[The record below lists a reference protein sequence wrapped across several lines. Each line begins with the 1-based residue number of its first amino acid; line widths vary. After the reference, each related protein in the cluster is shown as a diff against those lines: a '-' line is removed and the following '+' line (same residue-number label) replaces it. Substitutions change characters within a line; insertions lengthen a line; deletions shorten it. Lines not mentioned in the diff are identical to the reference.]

1 MARIP
6 DEVIDRL
13 KTEVALQRLVEA
25 KGIELRRHG
34 ADLLGLC
41 PFHDD
46 REPSLVI
53 SPAKNLWHCMGA
65 CAAGGSVID
74 WVMRAEGISFRHAVE
89 LLRAGE
95 PVSGRAGPPP
105 GRTVRNLLPAAVS
118 ADAHDAELLDRVV
131 GYYHETLRASTEA
144 QAFLSSRGLGH
155 AEMVETFRLGFAN
168 RTLGYR
174 LPSKTTRE
182 GVEVRERLT
191 RLGVIR
197 SSGHEHFNGSL
208 VVPIH
213 GGAGTVV
220 ELYGRKIT
228 SNLRKGTPSHLF
240 LPGPHAGVWN
250 LPALA
255 ASPEVIVCEALLDAM
270 SFWVAGF
277 RHVTSAYG
285 IEGFGNEHAGAMRT
299 HGTRRV
305 LIAFDHDP
313 AGDRAADRLAERLN
327 ADLGVECFR
336 VQFPAGAD
344 ANDVLVADGPDGLA
358 RAVRRSAWLG
368 KGPGPASYRSA
379 EPLAHDRPAAAAPPA
394 PDLPDAAAA
403 DADAVPS
410 FAAEP
415 TNPPP
420 GPESFMDTAGLPAS
434 PVPPSPPGT
443 PAPTVAGDELTVSFG
458 DRRWRVRGLSRVTS
472 FDLLRLNVLVARDDP
487 RTGQVFHVDTLDLYS
502 ARSRSVFVKQA
513 ADELA
518 IQEDTIKRDL
528 GRVLLA
534 CESAA
539 EEAVRSATEPQDST
553 VVLSAEEEA
562 AALELLRDPRLVE
575 RILDG
580 FTAAGV
586 VGEETNKLVGY
597 LAAVSRKLPD
607 PLAVMV
613 RSSSAAGKSSLLD
626 AVVAFVPEE
635 DRVAYSA
642 MTGQSLFYMG
652 ERDLAHKVLAIAE
665 EEGAAR
671 ASYALKLLQSEGELS
686 IASTGKDP
694 ATGRLTTHTYRV
706 VGPVAILTTTTA
718 AEVDEELLNR
728 CIVLTVDEDRAQTR
742 AIHDRQRAAQT
753 IDGLLARRERDAVL
767 ALHRNAQRLLKPMV
781 VANPF
786 APRLG
791 FADERTRTRRDH
803 MKYLALIRAIALLH
817 QHQRPRRSVTHSGR
831 EVAYIEAS
839 VADVALA
846 NRLAAEV
853 LGRSLDELAPQSRR
867 LLEVLDDLV
876 AAIAKDQAME
886 RAEVRFSRRDLRER
900 CAWGDT
906 QLKVHLARLVEL
918 ELVIVHKGG
927 RGQSF
932 VYELAWDGSGRDGRP
947 FLTGLIDPATLA
959 PDPDPAP
966 APAAAYD
973 PDRSGSNRTRSGVGR
988 GPVGPRSGGGRNGAV
1003 GMNGQA
1009 SGHIEANGGGEGE
1022 ERTSADDTSPAVIG
1036 EHRPAA
1042 ARAS

>member
-6 DEVIDRL
+6 DEVIARL
-13 KTEVALQRLVEA
+13 KTEVALERLVEA
-25 KGIELRRHG
+25 KGVELRRHG
-34 ADLLGLC
+34 ADLVGLC

-89 LLRAGE
+89 LLRSGE

-105 GRTVRNLLPAAVS
+105 GRTVRNLLPAALS
-118 ADAHDAELLDRVV
+118 ADAHDVELLDRVV
-131 GYYHETLRASTEA
+131 GYYHETLRASAEA
-144 QAFLSSRGLGH
+144 QAFLTSRGLGD
-155 AEMVETFRLGFAN
+155 AEAVETFRLGFAD

-174 LPSKTTRE
+174 LPSKTTKE
-182 GVEVRERLT
+182 GVEVRARLA

-208 VVPIH
+208 VVPVF
-213 GGAGTVV
+213 GPDGTVV

-228 SNLRKGTPSHLF
+228 SNLRKGTPTHLY

-255 ASPEVIVCEALLDAM
+255 SSPEVIVCEALLDAL
-270 SFWVAGF
+270 SLWVAGF
-277 RHVTSAYG
+277 RHVTAAYG
-285 IEGFGNEHAGAMRT
+285 IEGFGDEHADAMRT

-305 LIAFDHDP
+305 LIAYDHDP
-313 AGDRAADRLAERLN
+313 AGDRAADRLAERLI
-327 ADLGVECFR
+327 AELGVECFR

-358 RAVRRSAWLG
+358 RAIRRSVWLG
-368 KGPGPASYRSA
+368 QGPGPASYRHA
-379 EPLAHDRPAAAAPPA
+379 EPLAA
-394 PDLPDAAAA
+394 PDVPLTPSAPTV

-415 TNPPP
+415 PEPPP
-420 GPESFMDTAGLPAS
+420 DPPAGPESFMDSAGLPAS

-443 PAPTVAGDELTVSFG
+443 PAPTVAGDELTVVYG
-458 DRRWRVRGLSRVTS
+458 DRRWRVRGLSKVTS
-472 FDLLRLNVLVARDDP
+472 FDLLRLNVLVARDDAKA
-487 RTGQVFHVDTLDLYS
+487 GHLFHVDTLDLYS
-502 ARSRSVFVKQA
+502 ARSRSVFVRQA
-513 ADELA
+513 ADELGVVD
-518 IQEDTIKRDL
+518 DTVKRDL

-539 EEAVRSATEPQDST
+539 EEAVRSATEPEDTT

-562 AALELLRDPRLVE
+562 AALELLRDPHLVG

-694 ATGRLTTHTYRV
+694 ATGRLRTHTYRV

-753 IDGLLARRERDAVL
+753 IDGLLARKERDAVL

-817 QHQRPRRSVTHSGR
+817 QHQRARHTVTHAGR

-839 VADVALA
+839 LADVALA

-876 AAIAKDQAME
+876 GAIAAEAAME

-932 VYELAWDGSGRDGRP
+932 VYELAWDGSGRDGSP

-959 PDPDPAP
+959 AN
-966 APAAAYD
+966 PAADPAYD
-973 PDRSGSNRTRSGVGR
+973 PDRSGRNGTRSGVGR
-988 GPVGPRSGGGRNGAV
+988 PPVGGWSGGGRIPAAGT
-1003 GMNGQA
+1003 NGQA
-1009 SGHIEANGGGEGE
+1009 SGHIAANGGSEGE
-1022 ERTSADDTSPAVIG
+1022 EPTSADDTPPAVIG
-1036 EHRPAA
+1036 EHRPA
-1042 ARAS
+1042 RAS

>member
-1 MARIP
+1 I
-6 DEVIDRL
+6 
-13 KTEVALQRLVEA
+13 
-25 KGIELRRHG
+25 
-34 ADLLGLC
+34 
-41 PFHDD
+41 
-46 REPSLVI
+46 
-53 SPAKNLWHCMGA
+53 
-65 CAAGGSVID
+65 
-74 WVMRAEGISFRHAVE
+74 AE
-89 LLRAGE
+89 
-95 PVSGRAGPPP
+95 
-105 GRTVRNLLPAAVS
+105 
-118 ADAHDAELLDRVV
+118 
-131 GYYHETLRASTEA
+131 
-144 QAFLSSRGLGH
+144 
-155 AEMVETFRLGFAN
+155 
-168 RTLGYR
+168 
-174 LPSKTTRE
+174 
-182 GVEVRERLT
+182 
-191 RLGVIR
+191 
-197 SSGHEHFNGSL
+197 
-208 VVPIH
+208 
-213 GGAGTVV
+213 
-220 ELYGRKIT
+220 
-228 SNLRKGTPSHLF
+228 
-240 LPGPHAGVWN
+240 
-250 LPALA
+250 
-255 ASPEVIVCEALLDAM
+255 
-270 SFWVAGF
+270 
-277 RHVTSAYG
+277 
-285 IEGFGNEHAGAMRT
+285 
-299 HGTRRV
+299 
-305 LIAFDHDP
+305 
-313 AGDRAADRLAERLN
+313 
-327 ADLGVECFR
+327 LGVECFR

-358 RAVRRSAWLG
+358 RAVRRSVWLG
-368 KGPGPASYRSA
+368 QGPGPASYRNA
-379 EPLAHDRPAAAAPPA
+379 EPLVAPEPPPPSSTIE
-394 PDLPDAAAA
+394 PDIDPDA
-403 DADAVPS
+403 DPVPS

-415 TNPPP
+415 PPP
-420 GPESFMDTAGLPAS
+420 PDPPAGPESFMDSAGLPAS

-443 PAPTVAGDELTVSFG
+443 PAPTVAGDELTVVYG
-458 DRRWRVRGLSRVTS
+458 DRRWRVRGLSKVTS
-472 FDLLRLNVLVARDDP
+472 FDLLRLNVLVGRDDP

-502 ARSRSVFVKQA
+502 ARSRGVFVKQA

-518 IQEDTIKRDL
+518 VQEDTVKRDL

-539 EEAVRSATEPQDST
+539 EEGVRSATEAEDTT

-562 AALELLRDPRLVE
+562 AALELLRDPLLVS

-580 FTAAGV
+580 FSAAGV

-626 AVVAFVPEE
+626 AVLSFVPEE

-694 ATGRLTTHTYRV
+694 ATGRLRTHTYRV

-753 IDGLLARRERDAVL
+753 IDGLLARKERDAVM
-767 ALHRNAQRLLKPMV
+767 ALHRNAQRLLKPML

-817 QHQRPRRSVTHSGR
+817 QHQRTRKTVTHGGR

-876 AAIAKDQAME
+876 GAIAAEAAME

-900 CAWGDT
+900 CGWGDT

-918 ELVIVHKGG
+918 ELVVVHKGG

-932 VYELAWDGSGRDGRP
+932 VYELAWDGSGRDGSP
-947 FLTGLIDPATLA
+947 FLTGLIDAATLA
-959 PDPDPAP
+959 AN
-966 APAAAYD
+966 PAADTAYD
-973 PDRSGSNRTRSGVGR
+973 PDRSGRSGTRSGVGR
-988 GPVGPRSGGGRNGAV
+988 PPVGPRSGGGRNPSAAA
-1003 GMNGQA
+1003 NGQA
-1009 SGHIEANGGGEGE
+1009 SGQMQGNGGGERK
-1022 ERTSADDTSPAVIG
+1022 ERTSADDAAPSVIG
-1036 EHRPAA
+1036 DQRPAP

>member
-6 DEVIDRL
+6 DEVIARL
-13 KTEVALQRLVEA
+13 KTEVALERLVEA

-34 ADLLGLC
+34 ADLIGLC

-95 PVSGRAGPPP
+95 AVSGRAGPPP
-105 GRTVRNLLPAAVS
+105 GRTVRTLLPAAVS
-118 ADAHDAELLDRVV
+118 ADAHDVELLDRVV
-131 GYYHETLRASTEA
+131 GYYHETLRKSAEA
-144 QAFLSSRGLGH
+144 QAFLTSRGLGH
-155 AEMVETFRLGFAN
+155 AEAVETFRLGFAN

-174 LPSKTTRE
+174 LPSKTTKE
-182 GVEVRERLT
+182 GVEVRERLA

-208 VVPIH
+208 VVPVH
-213 GGAGTVV
+213 GGDRTVV

-228 SNLRKGTPSHLF
+228 SNLRKGTPDHLY

-250 LPALA
+250 LAALA

-285 IEGFGNEHAGAMRT
+285 IEGFGDEHLDAMRIHNT
-299 HGTRRV
+299 KRV
-305 LIAFDHDP
+305 LIAYDHDP
-313 AGDRAADRLAERLN
+313 AGDRAAERLAERLI
-327 ADLGVECFR
+327 ADLGVEVFR

-358 RAVRRSAWLG
+358 RAIRRSAWLG
-368 KGPGPASYRSA
+368 KGPGPASYRQA
-379 EPLAHDRPAAAAPPA
+379 EPLAAAEVPTTPRAS
-394 PDLPDAAAA
+394 
-403 DADAVPS
+403 DADTDTVPS

-415 TNPPP
+415 PEPPAP
-420 GPESFMDTAGLPAS
+420 PLGPESFMDSAGLPAS

-443 PAPTVAGDELTVSFG
+443 PAPTVAGDELTVSYG

-518 IQEDTIKRDL
+518 IGEDTVKRDL

-539 EEAVRSATEPQDST
+539 EEAVRSAQEPQDTT

-580 FTAAGV
+580 FEAAGV

-626 AVVAFVPEE
+626 AVLSLVPEE

-694 ATGRLTTHTYRV
+694 ATGRLRTHTYRV

-753 IDGLLARRERDAVL
+753 IDGLLSRRERDAVL
-767 ALHRNAQRLLKPMV
+767 ALHRNAQRLLKPV
-781 VANPF
+781 LVANPF

-817 QHQRPRRSVTHSGR
+817 QHQRARKTVTHCGR

-853 LGRSLDELAPQSRR
+853 LGRSLDELAPQTRR
-867 LLEVLDDLV
+867 LLEVLDDMV
-876 AAIAKDQAME
+876 AAIANDQAME

-932 VYELAWDGSGRDGRP
+932 VYELAWDGSGRDGSP
-947 FLTGLIDPATLA
+947 FLSGLIDPATLV
-959 PDPDPAP
+959 
-966 APAAAYD
+966 YD
-973 PDRSGSNRTRSGVGR
+973 PDRSGRNGTRSGVGR
-988 GPVGPRSGGGRNGAV
+988 PPVGGWSGGGRNGAV
-1003 GMNGQA
+1003 ATNGQA
-1009 SGHIEANGGGEGE
+1009 SVPTKADSGGEGE

-1036 EHRPAA
+1036 EHRPTA